1 MPPGGD
7 ETEPDG
13 SAASSTSTGDAG
25 STVGTADAT
34 TSVDATVDAG
44 AVLDVGTEGP
54 LDATTTDDA
63 AASDAGPS
71 DASDAVD
78 AAGDAGPN
86 DASDAADAAGDAADA
101 SDGAAEACVPLPS
114 GLVTLAPAQNFPY
127 TLVAAGGS
135 VFWTNASSGQVMRA
149 SPDGCSIVPVASGQV
164 EPIGLAVDSA
174 NVYFTSDGAVLS
186 VAIDGGTVATLATNQ
201 AAPYML
207 TVNAGIVYWT
217 NDVEGSGSIWAWADD
232 AAAPFATNQNY
243 PGNLVAIPSGVYWG
257 TYDGN
262 VVVAPLDGGA
272 VATIASGQLTPRFLA
287 SDGVNVFWTDT
298 TAGNV
303 LQMNPDGGEPIAL
316 ASGQANPNGIATDG
330 TNVYFTNQGVS
341 GSSTPFGSVYRV
353 PVGGGSPAAK
363 IADGPSGLG
372 FVTVDATS
380 VYWIAGGSIMK
391 LTPK

>member
-1 MPPGGD
+1 M
-7 ETEPDG
+7 T
-13 SAASSTSTGDAG
+13 
-25 STVGTADAT
+25 
-34 TSVDATVDAG
+34 
-44 AVLDVGTEGP
+44 
-54 LDATTTDDA
+54 
-63 AASDAGPS
+63 
-71 DASDAVD
+71 
-78 AAGDAGPN
+78 
-86 DASDAADAAGDAADA
+86 
-101 SDGAAEACVPLPS
+101 C
-114 GLVTLAPAQNFPY
+114 
-127 TLVAAGGS
+127 
-135 VFWTNASSGQVMRA
+135 
-149 SPDGCSIVPVASGQV
+149 
-164 EPIGLAVDSA
+164 
-174 NVYFTSDGAVLS
+174 LS
-186 VAIDGGTVATLATNQ
+186 VSIMETASRKSPRPRAARSVGG
-201 AAPYML
+201 
-207 TVNAGIVYWT
+207 
-217 NDVEGSGSIWAWADD
+217 
-232 AAAPFATNQNY
+232 
-243 PGNLVAIPSGVYWG
+243 
-257 TYDGN
+257 
-262 VVVAPLDGGA
+262 VAPLDGGA